1 MYNLDEKWSRSAL
14 RDPLKYDGGTSG
26 ADECPGNLAAAD
38 CAATVNRLIAAAVRA
53 GDCHP
58 KVVAAFGAVFGKI
71 QGYAEE

>member
-38 CAATVNRLIAAAVRA
+38 CAATVNRLIAAGHDAQAQFDSGAHSQTDSSA
-53 GDCHP
+53 GQKHS
-58 KVVAAFGAVFGKI
+58 VW
-71 QGYAEE
+71 